1 MYKEVPP
8 FLSQIHFLTVCFL
21 LEKLAPGS
29 KLWLAFFFLNEK

>member
-8 FLSQIHFLTVCFL
+8 FLSRFHFLTVCFL

>member
-1 MYKEVPP
+1 MYKEVTL
-8 FLSQIHFLTVCFL
+8 FLSQFHFVTVRFL